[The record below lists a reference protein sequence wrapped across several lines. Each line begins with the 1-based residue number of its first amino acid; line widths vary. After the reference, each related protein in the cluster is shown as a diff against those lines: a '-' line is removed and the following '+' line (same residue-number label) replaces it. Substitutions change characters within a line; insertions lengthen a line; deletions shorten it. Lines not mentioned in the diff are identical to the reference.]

1 MSVRNQIAIV
11 GAAESSRIGRLPDIS
26 QVQLHCDAALR
37 ALDDAGLTPADVDG
51 LASAEE
57 VPWTIAAALGIK
69 PVWVDGTDTGGC
81 AYMHHLRHAVA
92 AIAAGHA
99 TTILITHGESGRS
112 GVGTTG
118 LDMKYTDNH
127 RQFEL
132 PYGAT
137 MPPTMFTLP
146 VRRYM
151 HETGLTAEDLAWV
164 HVRQREWAARNP
176 RAKLRDPVTVDEVL
190 SAPMIADPIT
200 KLMCCLVTDAGGALV
215 VTSAERAKDLRQKP
229 VYYMGGGEAVT
240 MNNISQMPDFTRAEV
255 FGIASGKAF
264 AEAGITTADVDH
276 LMIYDAFSHLPIYGL
291 EALGFVGR
299 GEAGAFIREGHT
311 AAGGSLPLNTNGGG
325 LCYTHPGRYGMFAL
339 QESVRQLRGTA
350 PAQVGDVEISVA
362 QGVGGMFF
370 AASTAVLTNVA

>member
-1 MSVRNQIAIV
+1 
-11 GAAESSRIGRLPDIS
+11 
-26 QVQLHCDAALR
+26 
-37 ALDDAGLTPADVDG
+37 
-51 LASAEE
+51 
-57 VPWTIAAALGIK
+57 
-69 PVWVDGTDTGGC
+69 
-81 AYMHHLRHAVA
+81 
-92 AIAAGHA
+92 

-350 PAQVGDVEISVA
+350 PAQVDDVEISVA